1 MENSIT
7 IEELKKILKPTI
19 NLIDIRNAN
28 SYKMGHIK
36 YAKNI
41 SKNELMFNTEK
52 YLKKEVPYYIYCS
65 KGIQSRGLVNYL
77 NKQGYNTKSVLG
89 GYINYNK

>member
-1 MENSIT
+1 MQSDIT
-7 IEELKKILKPTI
+7 VSELKKILNSNI
-19 NLIDIRNAN
+19 NLIDIRSTS
-28 SYKMGHIK
+28 SYMLGHIP

-52 YLKKEVPYYIYCS
+52 YLKKGITYYIYCS

-77 NKQGYNTKSVLG
+77 NTQGYSTKSVLG
-89 GYINYNK
+89 GYSNYK